1 MSLIHHVPACLIVP
15 RHILFARL
23 VRLHQSGVVHN
34 DIEPR
39 NVTHSEKTGPLIID
53 FDEAS
58 CDHVCTGESCKEL
71 CRVAQLLQLDAGKS
85 DPDSISALT

>member
-1 MSLIHHVPACLIVP
+1 MTLSQPTSELFIASQTCLIKS
-15 RHILFARL
+15 RRILFARL

-39 NVTHSEKTGPLIID
+39 NVTQSETMGPLIID

-58 CDHVCTGESCKEL
+58 FDHVCTGESCKEL
-71 CRVAQLLQLDAGKS
+71 CRVAQVLQLDAGK
-85 DPDSISALT
+85 